1 MVKMKRVLAMSLVC
15 AMSASVLLQMA
26 DKGTSKAVTA
36 YAADDRRAEIEKSL
50 YNAEYYA
57 KANEDVA
64 VALNDDEETLYNH
77 WLDSIGVTVVTINP
91 AWE

>member
-1 MVKMKRVLAMSLVC
+1 
-15 AMSASVLLQMA
+15 MA
-26 DKGTSKAVTA
+26 EESTIV
-36 YAADDRRAEIEKSL
+36 YAADKRAEIEKSL

-64 VALNDDEETLYNH
+64 VALNGDEETLYNH